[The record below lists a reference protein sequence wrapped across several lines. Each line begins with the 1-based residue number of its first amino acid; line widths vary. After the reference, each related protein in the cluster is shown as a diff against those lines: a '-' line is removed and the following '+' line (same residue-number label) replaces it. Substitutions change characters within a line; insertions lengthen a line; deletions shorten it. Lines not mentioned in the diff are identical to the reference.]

1 MTLTKGMHRCTALL
15 LSFVLVSA
23 CARNRY
29 PQTPT
34 TPFDDPSFSA
44 PEPIVL
50 PGMDSDPP
58 RALRLFPGDVVQ
70 LTTVSAQTAT
80 YEGLIVDA
88 MGQLHVPLAGDI
100 QVGGLTLG
108 QAEQAVEKG
117 LRRYDRFVRA
127 NLIITALDGH
137 AAVVIGAVTTPGRVR
152 ISPGTR
158 LADLLAQA
166 GGVLV
171 GRVEYIPER
180 LGDLELARLVRDG
193 ETLPVSLL
201 LAMEGDVK
209 HNIRVRAG
217 DQLYVPPITKNA
229 IMVLGEVG
237 RPQPMAYRQGIRL
250 TEALARAGGIV
261 MARAD
266 RKDIRIVR
274 GPLNEPRVYTTN
286 LKALTSGEATDVV
299 LWPGDIIWVTK
310 SWYASTADVMNGLA
324 QIVSLA
330 NTAAILALAY
340 GVGATPR

>member
-1 MTLTKGMHRCTALL
+1 MRRCTALL
-15 LSFVLVSA
+15 LSFALVSA

-34 TPFDDPSFSA
+34 TPFDDPSFAA
-44 PEPIVL
+44 PEPVIL
-50 PGMDSDPP
+50 AGMESDPP
-58 RALRLFPGDVVQ
+58 EALRLFPGDVVQ
-70 LTTVSAQTAT
+70 LTTVSAQTQVFD
-80 YEGLIVDA
+80 GLIVDA

-100 QVGGLTLG
+100 QVGGKTLS
-108 QAEQAVEKG
+108 QAEKAIESG

-137 AAVVIGAVTTPGRVR
+137 AVVVIGAVTTPGRVK
-152 ISPGTR
+152 ITPGTR

-166 GGVLV
+166 GGVLI

-193 ETLPVSLL
+193 ETLPVSLP
-201 LAMEGDVK
+201 LAMEGDTR
-209 HNIRVRAG
+209 HNIRIRAG

-250 TEALARAGGIV
+250 TEALARAGGIN

-274 GPLNEPRVYTTN
+274 GPLTEPRVYTTN
-286 LKALTSGEATDVV
+286 LKALTSGEATDVE

-340 GVGATPR
+340 GVGTTP

>member
-1 MTLTKGMHRCTALL
+1 MRLITRMRRCTALL
-15 LSFVLVSA
+15 LSFALVSA

-29 PQTPT
+29 PQAPT
-34 TPFDDPSFSA
+34 TPFDDPSFAA
-44 PEPIVL
+44 PEPIIL
-50 PGMDSDPP
+50 PGMESDPP
-58 RALRLFPGDVVQ
+58 EALRLFAGDVVQ
-70 LTTVSAQTAT
+70 LTTVSAQTQVFD
-80 YEGLIVDA
+80 GLIVDA

-137 AAVVIGAVTTPGRVR
+137 AAVVIGAVTTPGRVK

-171 GRVEYIPER
+171 GRIEFIPER

-193 ETLPVSLL
+193 EALPVSLP
-201 LAMEGDVK
+201 LAMEGDTK
-209 HNIRVRAG
+209 HNVRVRAG

-250 TEALARAGGIV
+250 SEALARAGGIN

-266 RKDIRIVR
+266 RKDVRIVR
-274 GPLNEPRVYTTN
+274 GPLTEPRVYTTN

-310 SWYASTADVMNGLA
+310 SWYASTADVMNGLS

-340 GVGATPR
+340 GVGTPR

>member
-1 MTLTKGMHRCTALL
+1 M
-15 LSFVLVSA
+15 
-23 CARNRY
+23 
-29 PQTPT
+29 
-34 TPFDDPSFSA
+34 
-44 PEPIVL
+44 E
-50 PGMDSDPP
+50 SDPP
-58 RALRLFPGDVVQ
+58 QALRLFPGDVVQ
-70 LTTVSAQTAT
+70 LTAVSAKTER
-80 YEGLIVDA
+80 YNGLIVDG

-108 QAEQAVEKG
+108 KAEQAVENG

-137 AAVVIGAVTTPGRVR
+137 AAVVVGAVQRPGRIKV
-152 ISPGTR
+152 SPGTT

-166 GGVLV
+166 GGVLI
-171 GRVEYIPER
+171 GQSDFIPER

-193 ETLPVSLL
+193 ETLPVSLP
-201 LAMEGDVK
+201 LAMEGDTR
-209 HNIRVRAG
+209 HNVRIRAG

-237 RPQPMAYRQGIRL
+237 RPQPMAYRKGIRL
-250 TEALARAGGIV
+250 SEALARAGGIN

-274 GPLNEPRVYTTN
+274 GPLTEPRVYTTN
-286 LKALTSGEATDVV
+286 LKDLTSGDATDVV

-310 SWYASTADVMNGLA
+310 SWYASTADVMNGLS
-324 QIVSLA
+324 QIISLA

-340 GVGATPR
+340 GVGTSPR

>member
-1 MTLTKGMHRCTALL
+1 MTLTIGMRRCTALL
-15 LSFVLVSA
+15 LSFALVSA

-29 PQTPT
+29 PQAPT

-44 PEPIVL
+44 PETVVPS
-50 PGMDSDPP
+50 GMESDPP
-58 RALRLFPGDVVQ
+58 EALRLFPGDVVQ
-70 LTTVSAQTAT
+70 LTTVSARTET

-88 MGQLHVPLAGDI
+88 KGQLHVPLAGDI

-108 QAEQAVEKG
+108 DAELAIERG
-117 LRRYDRFVRA
+117 LRRYDRFVRV
-127 NLIITALDGH
+127 NLIITTLDGH
-137 AAVVIGAVTTPGRVR
+137 SAVVIGAVTTPGRVK

-166 GGVLV
+166 GGVLI

-193 ETLPVSLL
+193 EALPVSLP
-201 LAMEGDVK
+201 LAMEGDSK

-229 IMVLGEVG
+229 LMVLGEVG
-237 RPQPMAYRQGIRL
+237 RPQPMAYRKGIRL
-250 TEALARAGGIV
+250 TEALARAGGIN

-266 RKDIRIVR
+266 RKDIRIIR
-274 GPLNEPRVYTTN
+274 GPLTEPRVYTTN

-310 SWYASTADVMNGLA
+310 SWYASTADVMNGLS
-324 QIVSLA
+324 QIISLA

-340 GVGATPR
+340 GVGGTAR

>member
-1 MTLTKGMHRCTALL
+1 MTLITRMRRCTALL
-15 LSFVLVSA
+15 LSFALVSA

-29 PQTPT
+29 PQAPT
-34 TPFDDPSFSA
+34 TPFDDPSFAA
-44 PEPIVL
+44 PEPIIL
-50 PGMDSDPP
+50 PGMESDPP
-58 RALRLFPGDVVQ
+58 EALQLFPGDVVQ
-70 LTTVSAQTAT
+70 LTTVSAQTQVFD
-80 YEGLIVDA
+80 GLIVDA

-100 QVGGLTLG
+100 QVGGKTLS
-108 QAEQAVEKG
+108 QAEKAVESG
-117 LRRYDRFVRA
+117 LRRYDRFARA
-127 NLIITALDGH
+127 NLIITTLDGH
-137 AAVVIGAVTTPGRVR
+137 SAVVIGAVTTPGRVK
-152 ISPGTR
+152 ITPGTR

-166 GGVLV
+166 GGVLI
-171 GRVEYIPER
+171 GQSDFIPER

-193 ETLPVSLL
+193 EALPVSLP
-201 LAMEGDVK
+201 LAMEGDTK
-209 HNIRVRAG
+209 HNIRVHSG
-217 DQLYVPPITKNA
+217 DQLFVPPITKNA

-250 TEALARAGGIV
+250 TEALARAGGIN

-274 GPLNEPRVYTTN
+274 GPLTEPRVYTTN

-340 GVGATPR
+340 GVGGTAR